1 MKNKFLTFLNP
12 YLSYIDNG
20 NFYRKSFIWLYV
32 LIAIMNL
39 ITPFYFYFKL
49 DINIFDL
56 ESEFVITFILLWSI
70 FFLVSWFSF
79 LIWWNRKSKLETIIN
94 ENDDF
99 FVIPILSHFIQ
110 TLGEWIGTWIG
121 IVGFFVPIIL
131 HEKVAY
137 LYRALDIEFLET
149 SSQFGILLMPIYG
162 FIIIVFSRF
171 IAEFYRVLCSI
182 ANNTKK
188 N

>member
-1 MKNKFLTFLNP
+1 M
-12 YLSYIDNG
+12 
-20 NFYRKSFIWLYV
+20 
-32 LIAIMNL
+32 
-39 ITPFYFYFKL
+39 
-49 DINIFDL
+49 
-56 ESEFVITFILLWSI
+56 
-70 FFLVSWFSF
+70 
-79 LIWWNRKSKLETIIN
+79 IWWNRKSKLETIIN

-99 FVIPILSHFIQ
+99 FVIPIFSHFIQ

-131 HEKVAY
+131 QEKVAF
-137 LYRALDIEFLET
+137 LYRGLDIEFLET

>member
-20 NFYRKSFIWLYV
+20 NFYRKSFSWLYV
-32 LIAIMNL
+32 FIAMINL
-39 ITPFYFYFKL
+39 ITPFYFYYKL
-49 DINIFDL
+49 NINIYEFN
-56 ESEFVITFILLWSI
+56 SEDIVIFILLWSI

-110 TLGEWIGTWIG
+110 TLGEWLGTWIG
-121 IVGFFVPIIL
+121 IVGFFMPIIL
-131 HEKVAY
+131 QEKVAGV
-137 LYRALDIEFLET
+137 YRGLNIEFLET